1 MKTGLKTCIL
11 VTLMN
16 DVTYQ
21 IPLLK
26 EIVGPYLKFKV
37 YVVLELGVR
46 VRISNKSTKQNS
58 TDLRSK

>member
-1 MKTGLKTCIL
+1 
-11 VTLMN
+11 MN